1 MNLIYKYIAR
11 AIIEKQNHK
20 YLNDKTRSFMLNMI
34 IFKLINTN
42 VTVVYA
48 VNQIVT
54 YGVTDKE
61 GNPIEGETPLNYI
74 NGLILSLVI
83 TKAANPIF
91 SRYATHI
98 DENSGSTPEISLNF
112 SITLLCFSSRI
123 PFLRENQTNK
133 SN

>member
-74 NGLILSLVI
+74 NGLILSLVMS
-83 TKAANPIF
+83 KAFNPIV
-91 SRYATHI
+91 SRYGT
-98 DENSGSTPEISLNF
+98 
-112 SITLLCFSSRI
+112 RI
-123 PFLRENQTNK
+123 L
-133 SN
+133 